1 MFSLVQH
8 SRDLLLFET
17 LIQFLGYGTFVKE
30 KNNDVVRLRVEN
42 FSNIDE
48 KLIPFFTKYP
58 KQSNKYLDYLDFKKA
73 CTLKKEKAHLTEEG
87 ISLISDLQGQRN
99 NHRLTT
105 HKSSKVI

>member
-17 LIQFLGYGTFVKE
+17 LIQFLGYGTVVKE

-87 ISLISDLQGQRN
+87 IQTLKEIKAGVNTGR
-99 NHRLTT
+99 
-105 HKSSKVI
+105 KIEI